1 MVEDMYSVHV
11 QGVGW
16 AKESNHVEESKLVFM
31 DKSRSGEGSRQEVQ
45 SWGRSARVE
54 AL

>member
-1 MVEDMYSVHV
+1 MVEDVYSVHV

-16 AKESNHVEESKLVFM
+16 AKESNHVEESKLVFVN
-31 DKSRSGEGSRQEVQ
+31 KSRGGEGSGQEVQ
-45 SWGRSARVE
+45 GWGRSAWVE